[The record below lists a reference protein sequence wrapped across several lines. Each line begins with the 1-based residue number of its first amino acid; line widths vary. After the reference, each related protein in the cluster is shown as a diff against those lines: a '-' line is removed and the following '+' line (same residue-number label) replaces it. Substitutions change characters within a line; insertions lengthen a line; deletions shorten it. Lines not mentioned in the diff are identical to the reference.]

1 MSAFLGPIHYWL
13 YNKIQMQQD
22 LVEEIM
28 LLAEQKWGLNL
39 AEEADEYYGKAERR
53 PLEQVIDGTNIH
65 GWLQEQVSNAEYKL
79 AFCVT
84 KLIKNDKNALE
95 VLRVIFESK
104 GRDKARTIETNLKA
118 NELYKVIT
126 DSWLD
131 GMPCD
136 HAYLVIEQ
144 GEESITFRRNSCVHE
159 SYWKAVEGNID
170 DYYELRNA
178 WIKGLLEEQKAKLEK
193 IDEVTYKLEKEDKY
207 E

>member
-1 MSAFLGPIHYWL
+1 M
-13 YNKIQMQQD
+13 
-22 LVEEIM
+22 
-28 LLAEQKWGLNL
+28 
-39 AEEADEYYGKAERR
+39 
-53 PLEQVIDGTNIH
+53 
-65 GWLQEQVSNAEYKL
+65 
-79 AFCVT
+79 T

-95 VLRVIFESK
+95 FLRVIFESK
-104 GRDKARTIETNLKA
+104 GRDKARAIETSLKA

-144 GEESITFRRNSCVHE
+144 GEERITFRRNSCVHE

-170 DYYELRNA
+170 DYYDLRNA

-193 IDEVTYKLEKEDKY
+193 INEVTYKLEKEDRY